1 MRMPFHVDLKKG
13 CLHSLKCTNLVHVE
27 PFPHWLE
34 HIHKRTQKQ
43 TDAHRQ
49 TRKRHLSFH
58 PFLLKSETEQI

>member
-13 CLHSLKCTNLVHVE
+13 CLHSLKRTNLVHVE

-43 TDAHRQ
+43 TDAH
-49 TRKRHLSFH
+49 TDKLENVICHFTLSF
-58 PFLLKSETEQI
+58 